1 MNISGTLNTLRLLYN
16 PSLCKPS
23 LVVPTF
29 NELPIPIHD
38 SIKAVVVDKDN
49 CISFPHDNIIWPD
62 YSQHWESL
70 KLKYPNKSLLI
81 VSNTAGSSSD
91 EDYLQAKLLE
101 DKTGVPVLRHS
112 TKKPGCHNE
121 ILDYFYENK
130 IITNPKEVAV
140 IGDRLF
146 TDILMANMMGSYG
159 VWIRD
164 GVKISSNPL
173 SKFEKKLYDF
183 LGF

>member
-1 MNISGTLNTLRLLYN
+1 M
-16 PSLCKPS
+16 
-23 LVVPTF
+23 
-29 NELPIPIHD
+29 
-38 SIKAVVVDKDN
+38 
-49 CISFPHDNIIWPD
+49 
-62 YSQHWESL
+62 
-70 KLKYPNKSLLI
+70 KYPNKSLLI

-91 EDYLQAKLLE
+91 KDYLQAKLLE

-112 TKKPGCHNE
+112 IKKPGCHNE
-121 ILDYFYENK
+121 ILDYFYKNK

-159 VWIRD
+159 VWIKD